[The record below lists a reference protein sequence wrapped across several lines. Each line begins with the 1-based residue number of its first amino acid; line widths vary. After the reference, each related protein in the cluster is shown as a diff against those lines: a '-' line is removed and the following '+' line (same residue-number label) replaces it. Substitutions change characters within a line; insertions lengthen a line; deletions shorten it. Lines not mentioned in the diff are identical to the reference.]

1 MAIPMIDAYPMPR
14 EDELPRNIAPWTV
27 DPDRAVLLVHDLQ
40 HYFLNPFGYD
50 RPATGRQPLTDLM
63 NNTRALRERF
73 ATIGAPVVYTAQPGG
88 MSNEERGL
96 LKDIWGTGMGS
107 EEGERAIPDRI
118 APAPG
123 DTVLTKWRPS
133 AFCRT
138 GLRELMRKLGRDQLV
153 ICGVYAHVGILMTAH
168 EGFSHDIETFVVSDA
183 IADFSAQYHRR
194 TLEYVAGRCS
204 VTLPTRAVLTALE
217 PAARRRGAQPPSV
230 QPAVVAAHQGSGS

>member
-14 EDELPRNIAPWTV
+14 EDELPRNAAPWTI

-40 HYFLNPFGYD
+40 HYFLNPFGYGQ
-50 RPATGRQPLTDLM
+50 PATGRQPLTDLM
-63 NNTRALRERF
+63 NNTRALRDRF
-73 ATIGAPVVYTAQPGG
+73 AAIGAPVVYTAQPGG
-88 MSNEERGL
+88 MSDRERGL
-96 LKDIWGTGMGS
+96 LKDIWGAGMS
-107 EEGERAIPDRI
+107 ADEEQRAIPDRI

-138 GLRELMRKLGRDQLV
+138 GLLELMRERGRDQLV

-183 IADFSAQYHRR
+183 IADFSALHHRK

-204 VTLPTRAVLTALE
+204 VTLPTRVALTALGSVAHRRE
-217 PAARRRGAQPPSV
+217 TRPFDGPPVPAAAHRGDI
-230 QPAVVAAHQGSGS
+230 